1 MTEKIRPIY
10 YDTET
15 TGISP
20 QFDRVVEIAMYDP
33 INNREFVSFVNPGRL
48 IPAEATAIHHITNEM
63 VESAPTW
70 AELAPKIIEFCE
82 GNSCLVAHNNDAFDL
97 HFLKMEFKQAAIE
110 MPSWK
115 FLDTLKWARKY
126 RKDLPRHSLQFLRE
140 IYGIVEN
147 NAHRALDDVVVLY
160 QLFSKMIDDLPFD
173 VAYDL
178 MQKESTRER
187 IITHMPFGKHKGMPL
202 AEVPKHYLKWLNES
216 GALDKPENTDLKNKL
231 NELGALATT

>member
-1 MTEKIRPIY
+1 MSEKLRPIY

-20 QFDRVVEIAMYDP
+20 QNDRVVEIAMYDP
-33 INNREFVSFVNPGRL
+33 VNQKEFVSFINPGRA

-63 VESAPTW
+63 VADAPSW
-70 AELAPKIIEFCE
+70 ADLIPKMVDFCS
-82 GNSCLVAHNNDAFDL
+82 GNSCLVAHNNDSFDV
-97 HFLKMEFKQAAIE
+97 HFLQMEFRVAGVE
-110 MPSWK
+110 MPQWK

-140 IYGIVEN
+140 IYGIAEN
-147 NAHRALDDVVVLY
+147 NAHRALDDVVVLH
-160 QLFSKMIDDLPFD
+160 QLFSKMIDDLPFE

-178 MQKESTRER
+178 MQKESARER
-187 IITHMPFGKHKGMPL
+187 IITHMPFGKHKGVLL
-202 AEVPKHYLKWLNES
+202 AEVPKNYLKWLNES

-231 NELGALATT
+231 NELGVLAQG